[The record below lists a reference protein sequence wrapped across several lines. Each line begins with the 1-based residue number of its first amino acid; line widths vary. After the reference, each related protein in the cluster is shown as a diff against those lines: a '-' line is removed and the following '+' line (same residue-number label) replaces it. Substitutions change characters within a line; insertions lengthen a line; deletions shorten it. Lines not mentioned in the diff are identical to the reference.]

1 MNGTDIG
8 QIVAATIISAGGI
21 GGIIIAAI
29 RFSSNI
35 IAERL
40 SKRYELKL
48 NKTIE
53 NYKTHLEKGNY
64 ISRAMFD
71 KEFEYYQLLS
81 RKYTIAFNSFNLY
94 YGIKYSKLDVIPI
107 DEINIYNPKLE
118 ELAKDIKGGKKVTE
132 VQMDT
137 LKSNI
142 AEQFLEFKKVLD
154 ESESFIDGEIYSE
167 YAKLYNLIRSYYLN
181 EDSMLLDEIQSI
193 RLQLPKTIRNY
204 LIGLT
209 VIN

>member
-132 VQMDT
+132 IQMDT

-181 EDSMLLDEIQSI
+181 EDSMLLDEIQSL

>member
-107 DEINIYNPKLE
+107 EEIHIYNPKLE
-118 ELAKDIKGGKKVTE
+118 ELAKDIRGGKRVTE

-154 ESESFIDGEIYSE
+154 ESESFINGEIYSK
-167 YAKLYNLIRSYYLN
+167 YAKLYDLIRSYYLN
-181 EDSMLLDEIQSI
+181 EDSVLLDEIQSL

>member
-1 MNGTDIG
+1 M
-8 QIVAATIISAGGI
+8 
-21 GGIIIAAI
+21 
-29 RFSSNI
+29 
-35 IAERL
+35 
-40 SKRYELKL
+40 
-48 NKTIE
+48 
-53 NYKTHLEKGNY
+53 EKGNY

-181 EDSMLLDEIQSI
+181 EDSMLLDEIQSL

>member
-1 MNGTDIG
+1 MNGIDIL
-8 QIVAATIISAGGI
+8 QIATATIISAGGI
-21 GGIIIAAI
+21 GAIIIAAVQ
-29 RFSSNI
+29 FTSNI
-35 IAERL
+35 IADKI
-40 SKRYELKL
+40 SKKYELKL
-48 NKTIE
+48 NE
-53 NYKTHLEKGNY
+53 SLESYKSNLDKGNH

-107 DEINIYNPKLE
+107 EEIHIYNPKLE
-118 ELAKDIKGGKKVTE
+118 ELAKDIRDGKRVTE

-154 ESESFIDGEIYSE
+154 ESESFINGEIYSK
-167 YAKLYNLIRSYYLN
+167 YAKLYDLIRGYYLN
-181 EDSMLLDEIQSI
+181 EDSMLLDEIQSL

>member
-107 DEINIYNPKLE
+107 EEIHIYNPKLE
-118 ELAKDIKGGKKVTE
+118 ELAKDIRGGKRVTE

-181 EDSMLLDEIQSI
+181 EDSMLLDEIQSL

>member
-181 EDSMLLDEIQSI
+181 EDSMLLDEIQSP